1 MKTTTPKTRQN
12 FILLLLYR
20 HDGKEGKNMTK
31 YATSKRNMN
40 DLIKDYRSIGYN
52 LITYGNT
59 LAELEK
65 DCKEYTDQV
74 VIVLKKGAKK

>member
-1 MKTTTPKTRQN
+1 
-12 FILLLLYR
+12 
-20 HDGKEGKNMTK
+20 MTK

>member
-1 MKTTTPKTRQN
+1 
-12 FILLLLYR
+12 
-20 HDGKEGKNMTK
+20 MTK

-65 DCKEYTDQV
+65 DCKEYTDHV
-74 VIVLKKGAKK
+74 VIVLKKGAKHNV